1 MQTNPQSAMLLA
13 VNPGTR
19 YLGIALFDGTCLID
33 WRVARIRAGSP
44 DGKSARVTTIIEAA
58 IERYRPHILV
68 AKKPHPRRTSVLL
81 DRLTLDI
88 TQLGVHHGLRVY
100 SFTTA
105 AAARLLSP
113 ERPASKRALAEHIAA
128 EYPMLKQELDTEL
141 AARHAYHMR
150 MFEAVG
156 LGMAARRY
164 LGRI

>member
-1 MQTNPQSAMLLA
+1 MQTNPQSPILLA

-19 YLGIALFDGTCLID
+19 YLGVALFRRTCLIE
-33 WRVARIRAGSP
+33 WRVKVVKAGGP
-44 DGKSARVTTIIEAA
+44 DEKSAHVATILSTLIEQ
-58 IERYRPHILV
+58 YQPNILV
-68 AKKPHPRRTSVLL
+68 LKKPHPRRSSVLL

-88 TQLGVHHGLRVY
+88 TRLGARHELRVY

-105 AAARLLSP
+105 SVAHLLSP
-113 ERPASKRALAEHIAA
+113 ERPASMRALAQHIAT
-128 EYPMLKQELDTEL
+128 EYPMLKQELDAERV
-141 AARHAYHMR
+141 ARHAYHMR